1 MYIHRSVGLKEVQVM
16 EDDAKKKKKVKSQRL
31 AFNWASQVRKSKNLM
46 PANIRKKNQPRRKKE

>member
-1 MYIHRSVGLKEVQVM
+1 MYIYRSVGLEEVQVM

>member
-1 MYIHRSVGLKEVQVM
+1 MYIHRSVGLEEVQVM

-46 PANIRKKNQPRRKKE
+46 PANIRKKYQPRRKKE